1 MNDLSFK
8 EIWETLH
15 NVDVSKHTEEKMK
28 LTYLSWSRAWMLLME
43 HYPQAEYTFVDYNE
57 LPYRVLP
64 DGTAEVITKVKIENH
79 IRSMA
84 LPIMDYK
91 NNAVVN
97 PNSRQVNDNRMRCLV
112 KNLAMFGLGMS
123 VFAVWS
129 DHLPSEEKD
138 EQPKEK
144 KAPPKK
150 KANKEEP
157 KAEVTDGTF
166 DGAWADIFLEAT
178 EKLIVMQDTRELLTG
193 FYKANKEA
201 IGRLKSN
208 FPEHKEKLDKTFKEH
223 ADSLVVEDSKTN
235 SQDNKE

>member
-1 MNDLSFK
+1 
-8 EIWETLH
+8 
-15 NVDVSKHTEEKMK
+15 
-28 LTYLSWSRAWMLLME
+28 
-43 HYPQAEYTFVDYNE
+43 
-57 LPYRVLP
+57 
-64 DGTAEVITKVKIENH
+64 
-79 IRSMA
+79 
-84 LPIMDYK
+84 
-91 NNAVVN
+91 
-97 PNSRQVNDNRMRCLV
+97 
-112 KNLAMFGLGMS
+112 MS

-157 KAEVTDGTF
+157 KAEVTEGTF

-178 EKLIVMQDTRELLTG
+178 EKLIVIQDTRELLTG